1 MVSFI
6 EFNTNLR
13 SIGLFMSISFGITA
27 YSKHFKKN
35 KNIFIL
41 ISIIFSII
49 PFLLTIHLIQNQNQN
64 QDKKL
69 SIIPI
74 IILPIICI
82 LFILNIKLLCS
93 NL

>member
-13 SIGLFMSISFGITA
+13 SIGLFMSISFAITA

-35 KNIFIL
+35 KKKLFIL

-49 PFLLTIHLIQNQNQN
+49 PFLLTIHLIQNQNKN

-74 IILPIICI
+74 IILPIIFI
-82 LFILNIKLLCS
+82 LFILNIRLL
-93 NL
+93 LK